1 MIPLTLEEIS
11 VAINAATL
19 NFDSNL
25 QVTGK
30 VVIDSRKVSPGDLFV
45 AINGEKVDG
54 HDFCHEAIK
63 KGAIAVISSKE
74 LVGIPTLLVKEG
86 NAASK
91 NVDQPTVIALGKL
104 ASYLLMKLPNIF
116 KIAVTGSSGKTTT
129 KDLLFDLGNLIGPTV
144 APVGS
149 YNNEIGMPQTIL
161 ECDEKTKVLI
171 LEMGARE
178 VGNIKKLCQ
187 IAKPDTSIL
196 LNIGSAHI
204 EIFGSRELILKTKSE
219 IIECLNAEDV
229 AVLNHED
236 ETFSKQKT
244 KAKVVSFGLSG
255 ADVSAKNVVLND
267 KAQAS
272 YELEFEG
279 KVSQVN
285 LKLVG
290 AHQVSNS
297 LAAAAVFLKKGL
309 DIDLVAKTLSNSVA
323 KSKWRMQVEVNSKN
337 VTVINDSYNAN
348 PESMKAA
355 IRTLKQAGAD
365 KKTFIIVGEM
375 LELGSDS
382 KQMHEE
388 VADLIQKLDV
398 KKTLVV
404 GNGAKIVSDYL
415 SNNAYKGRLEFC
427 MDIDSAISK
436 TKEMVEINDVVLV
449 KASRA
454 IGLERVANALMND
467 FSDNL
472 TNTKN
477 QEVGP

>member
-11 VAINAATL
+11 VAINAVSL
-19 NFDSNL
+19 NLDSNL
-25 QVTGK
+25 KVTGK
-30 VVIDSRKVSPGDLFV
+30 VVIDSRKVSQGDLFV
-45 AINGEKVDG
+45 AIKGEKVDG

-63 KGAIAVISSKE
+63 KGAIAVVSSKE

-467 FSDNL
+467 FSENL

>member
-11 VAINAATL
+11 VAINAASL
-19 NFDSNL
+19 NLDSNL
-25 QVTGK
+25 KVTGK
-30 VVIDSRKVSPGDLFV
+30 VVIDSRKVSQGDLFV
-45 AINGEKVDG
+45 AINGENVDG

-272 YELEFEG
+272 YELKFEG

-285 LKLVG
+285 LKIVG

-467 FSDNL
+467 FSENL
-472 TNTKN
+472 TNTNN

>member
-11 VAINAATL
+11 VAINAASHNL
-19 NFDSNL
+19 DSNL
-25 QVTGK
+25 NVTGK
-30 VVIDSRKVSPGDLFV
+30 VVIDSRIVSQGDLFV

-63 KGAIAVISSKE
+63 KGAIAVVSSKE

-244 KAKVVSFGLSG
+244 KAKVVSFGLNG

-467 FSDNL
+467 FSENL
-472 TNTKN
+472 TNTNN